1 MDPQNALSA
10 GAINLIFTDR
20 DRVAETFGEPV
31 VQCLQV
37 RPMNKDG
44 GAGGNDRYRLVLSDS
59 VNYVQCVMGVQ
70 MSHIVREGKLQP
82 NSLLRL
88 KTYNPSG
95 VGNKRILILVDLVV
109 LEEYTVTEK
118 IGKPVLLE
126 ADASA
131 PPQQQAAPAPAP
143 IAASNFYGAKTE
155 EQKPRVAPPPPRQ
168 QTHGGNAGRS
178 NNTKNGMAISKIESL
193 SPYNHKWTIRAR
205 VSFKSD
211 IRTWHKPSG
220 EGKLFSVNLLDETG
234 EIKATCFNELVDQYY
249 DVLEQGS
256 VYYISTPCRVNMA
269 KKQFSNLP
277 HEYELAFERD
287 TLIEKAEDQ
296 TSVPQVMF
304 NFHTIQGL
312 QSVEKDTN
320 IDVIG
325 VIKDVGEMN
334 SFTSKS
340 TGKPYE
346 KRDIT
351 IVDDTNYSVRVT
363 VWGKTAADF
372 DGQPEQ
378 VVAFKGV
385 KVSDFNGKSLSLLN
399 SGSLSLD
406 PDHEDAHRL
415 KGWYD
420 SQGRTENFQT
430 YNSMASMGAATGRP
444 QVFKL
449 VGDVKAE
456 NVGMVQEEYFNIKGT
471 VVFIRQENFAYP
483 ACPTERCNK
492 KVIMDGDGWRCE
504 KCNITHERPSYRY
517 IMSVNVCDH
526 TGQLWLSCFDDVGRV
541 VMGMPGDDLMALREE
556 HGDVGT
562 APAFENA
569 ACRTYNF
576 RVRAKMD
583 TYQDQQRIRY
593 QAMSASA
600 LDFKAEGR
608 KLADMIKE
616 MSI

>member
-1 MDPQNALSA
+1 MDAQSALSA
-10 GAINLIFTDR
+10 GAISLIFTDR
-20 DRVAETFGEPV
+20 DRVVETFGEPV

-59 VNYVQCVMGVQ
+59 INYVQCVMGVQ

-109 LEEYTVTEK
+109 LEEYAVNEK

-131 PPQQQAAPAPAP
+131 PPPPQAAPAPIAP
-143 IAASNFYGAKTE
+143 TNFYGAKTE
-155 EQKPRVAPPPPRQ
+155 EQKPRIAAPRQ
-168 QTHGGNAGRS
+168 QTYGGNASRGS
-178 NNTKNGMAISKIESL
+178 NSRNGAAISKIESL

-211 IRTWHKPSG
+211 VKTWHKASG
-220 EGKLFSVNLLDETG
+220 EGKLFSINLLDETG

-304 NFHTIQGL
+304 NFHTIQEL
-312 QSVEKDTN
+312 QNIEKDTN

-325 VIKDVGEMN
+325 VIKEIGDVA
-334 SFTSKS
+334 SLTSKS

-346 KRDIT
+346 KRDVT

-363 VWGKTAADF
+363 VWGKTAAAF

-385 KVSDFNGKSLSLLN
+385 KVSDFGGKSLSLLN
-399 SGSLSLD
+399 SGSISLD
-406 PDHEDAHRL
+406 PDHETAHRL

-420 SQGRTENFQT
+420 SQGRTDTFNT
-430 YNSMASMGAATGRP
+430 HSNMASMGAATGRP

-449 VGDVKAE
+449 IGDVKLE
-456 NVGMVQEEYFNIKGT
+456 NTGMEQEEYFNIKGT

-504 KCNITHERPSYRY
+504 KCNLTHERPSYRY

-526 TGQLWLSCFDDVGRV
+526 TGQLWLSCFDEVGRAI
-541 VMGMPGDDLMALREE
+541 MGMPGDELMALREE
-556 HGDVGT
+556 HGDAGS

-569 ACRTYNF
+569 VCRTYNF
-576 RVRAKMD
+576 RIRAKMD
-583 TYQDQQRIRY
+583 TYQDQQRMRY
-593 QAMSASA
+593 QAMSAVP
-600 LDFKAEGR
+600 LDFKTEGQ
-608 KLADMIKE
+608 KLADMIKQ
-616 MSI
+616 MSM